1 LHLAT
6 NHSQNIIVPD
16 CHLKPPHRKQPL
28 STKLSISPTE
38 ITRLEHG
45 NARSTNDFVA
55 VEEPLE
61 IRLTGANLEPNTD
74 KNIAITMRTPGNDV
88 ELAMGFLFTEGIISS
103 AQDIISTQE
112 SPDQSI
118 ITIHLHD
125 SVVVELDSMERHFYT
140 TSSCGVCGKAS
151 IDAVQIKCKIALPQT
166 QWKVETSVLFRLP
179 DALRNAQ
186 ASFEHTGGIHGCA
199 LFHRNGDIIAT
210 AEDIGRHNALD
221 KLIGGWLHINV
232 KSNHKISA
240 LDQTSDQTSRSEL
253 TNKEASQTIT
263 FTPLTD
269 QILLLSGRISFE
281 LVQKSAMAG
290 IRMIAAVGAP
300 SSLAIDLADEL
311 GITLVGFLRGERCN
325 IYTHGQRVALTTKT

>member
-1 LHLAT
+1 
-6 NHSQNIIVPD
+6 
-16 CHLKPPHRKQPL
+16 L
-28 STKLSISPTE
+28 STKFSISPTE

-74 KNIAITMRTPGNDV
+74 KNIAITMRTPGNDI

-112 SPDQSI
+112 SPDQSS

-125 SVVVELDSMERHFYT
+125 SVVVDLDSMERHFYT

-166 QWKVETSVLFRLP
+166 QWKVDASVLFRLP
-179 DALRNAQ
+179 DTLRNAQ
-186 ASFEHTGGIHGCA
+186 ASFEHTGGIHGCG
-199 LFHRNGDIIAT
+199 LFDLGGKLIHT
-210 AEDIGRHNALD
+210 SEDVGRHNALD
-221 KLIGGWLHINV
+221 KLIGHFV
-232 KSNHKISA
+232 MSTPEA
-240 LDQTSDQTSRSEL
+240 SDQ
-253 TNKEASQTIT
+253 I
-263 FTPLTD
+263 PLCNH
-269 QILLLSGRISFE
+269 ILLLSGRISFE
-281 LVQKSAMAG
+281 LVQKAAMAG

-300 SSLAIDLADEL
+300 SSLAIDLAEDM

-325 IYTHGQRVALTTKT
+325 IYTHSQRVETNSKD

>member
-1 LHLAT
+1 M
-6 NHSQNIIVPD
+6 
-16 CHLKPPHRKQPL
+16 

-61 IRLTGANLEPNTD
+61 IRLTGANLEPNTE

-88 ELAMGFLFTEGIISS
+88 DLALGFLFTEGIISS

-112 SPDQSI
+112 SPDQSS
-118 ITIHLHD
+118 ITIDLHD
-125 SVVVELDSMERHFYT
+125 SVVVDLDSLERHFYT

-151 IDAVQIKCKIALPQT
+151 IDAVQVKCKIALPQT
-166 QWKVETSVLFRLP
+166 QWKVDAGVIFRLP

-210 AEDIGRHNALD
+210 AEDVGRHNALD
-221 KLIGGWLHINV
+221 KLIGGGLRSNV
-232 KSNHKISA
+232 KSNHKISETV
-240 LDQTSDQTSRSEL
+240 DQSSRSEL
-253 TNKEASQTIT
+253 TNMEAPET
-263 FTPLTD
+263 FIALTD

-281 LVQKSAMAG
+281 LVQKAAMAG

-300 SSLAIDLADEL
+300 SSLAIDLAEEL

-325 IYTHGQRVALTTKT
+325 IYTHSQRVEI

>member
-1 LHLAT
+1 
-6 NHSQNIIVPD
+6 
-16 CHLKPPHRKQPL
+16 
-28 STKLSISPTE
+28 
-38 ITRLEHG
+38 LEHG
-45 NARSTNDFVA
+45 NALATNDFVA

-74 KNIAITMRTPGNDV
+74 KNIAITMRTPGNDGD
-88 ELAMGFLFTEGIISS
+88 LALGFLFTEGIISS

-125 SVVVELDSMERHFYT
+125 SVVVDLDSMERHFYT

-166 QWKVETSVLFRLP
+166 QWKVDASVLFRLP

-186 ASFEHTGGIHGCA
+186 ASFEHTGGIHGCG
-199 LFHRNGDIIAT
+199 LFDLGGKLIHT
-210 AEDIGRHNALD
+210 SEDVGRHNALD
-221 KLIGGWLHINV
+221 KLIGHFVLSTPEGADQIPLC
-232 KSNHKISA
+232 NH
-240 LDQTSDQTSRSEL
+240 
-253 TNKEASQTIT
+253 
-263 FTPLTD
+263 
-269 QILLLSGRISFE
+269 ILLLSGRISFE
-281 LVQKSAMAG
+281 LVQKAAMAG

-300 SSLAIDLADEL
+300 SSLAIDLAEDM

-325 IYTHGQRVALTTKT
+325 IYTHSQRVETNSKD

>member
-1 LHLAT
+1 
-6 NHSQNIIVPD
+6 
-16 CHLKPPHRKQPL
+16 L
-28 STKLSISPTE
+28 STKFSISPTE

-199 LFHRNGDIIAT
+199 LFNRNGEIIAT
-210 AEDIGRHNALD
+210 AEDVGRHNALD
-221 KLIGGWLHINV
+221 KLIGHFVL
-232 KSNHKISA
+232 S
-240 LDQTSDQTSRSEL
+240 
-253 TNKEASQTIT
+253 
-263 FTPLTD
+263 TPEGAD
-269 QILLLSGRISFE
+269 QIPLCNHLLLLSGRISFE
-281 LVQKSAMAG
+281 LVQKAAMAG

-300 SSLAIDLADEL
+300 SSLAIDLAEDM

-325 IYTHGQRVALTTKT
+325 IYTHGQRVETNSKD

>member
-1 LHLAT
+1 MH
-6 NHSQNIIVPD
+6 D
-16 CHLKPPHRKQPL
+16 CTALQENNPKILKPKHTQSL

-88 ELAMGFLFTEGIISS
+88 DLALGFLFTEGIISS

-112 SPDQSI
+112 SPDQSS
-118 ITIHLHD
+118 ITIDLHD
-125 SVVVELDSMERHFYT
+125 SVVVDLDSLERHFYT

-151 IDAVQIKCKIALPQT
+151 IDAVQVKCKIALPQT
-166 QWKVETSVLFRLP
+166 QWKVDSSVIFRLP

-199 LFHRNGDIIAT
+199 LFHRSGEIIAT
-210 AEDIGRHNALD
+210 AEDVGRHNALD
-221 KLIGGWLHINV
+221 KLIGGWLRSNV
-232 KSNHKISA
+232 KSNHKISE
-240 LDQTSDQTSRSEL
+240 LNQTVDQSSRSEL
-253 TNKEASQTIT
+253 TNMEAPET
-263 FTPLTD
+263 FIALTD

-281 LVQKSAMAG
+281 LVQKAAMAG

-300 SSLAIDLADEL
+300 SSLAIDLAEEL

-325 IYTHGQRVALTTKT
+325 IYTHSQRVEI

>member
-1 LHLAT
+1 
-6 NHSQNIIVPD
+6 
-16 CHLKPPHRKQPL
+16 L
-28 STKLSISPTE
+28 STKFSISPTE

-112 SPDQSI
+112 SPDQSS

-125 SVVVELDSMERHFYT
+125 SVVVDLDSMERHFYT

-166 QWKVETSVLFRLP
+166 QWKVDASVLFRLP

-186 ASFEHTGGIHGCA
+186 ASFEHTGSIHGCA
-199 LFHRNGDIIAT
+199 LFNRSGEIIAT
-210 AEDIGRHNALD
+210 AEDVGRHNALD
-221 KLIGGWLHINV
+221 KLIGHFVL
-232 KSNHKISA
+232 S
-240 LDQTSDQTSRSEL
+240 TS
-253 TNKEASQTIT
+253 EASDRI
-263 FTPLTD
+263 PLCNH
-269 QILLLSGRISFE
+269 ILLLSGRISFE
-281 LVQKSAMAG
+281 LVQKAAMAG

-300 SSLAIDLADEL
+300 SSLAIDLAEDM

-325 IYTHGQRVALTTKT
+325 IYTHGQRVETNSKD

>member
-1 LHLAT
+1 M
-6 NHSQNIIVPD
+6 
-16 CHLKPPHRKQPL
+16 
-28 STKLSISPTE
+28 STKFSISPTE

-112 SPDQSI
+112 SPDQSS

-125 SVVVELDSMERHFYT
+125 SVVVDLDSMERHFYT

-166 QWKVETSVLFRLP
+166 QWKVDASVLFRLP

-199 LFHRNGDIIAT
+199 LFNRSGEIIAT
-210 AEDIGRHNALD
+210 AEDVGRHNALD
-221 KLIGGWLHINV
+221 KLIGHFVL
-232 KSNHKISA
+232 S
-240 LDQTSDQTSRSEL
+240 TP
-253 TNKEASQTIT
+253 EASDHI
-263 FTPLTD
+263 PLCNH
-269 QILLLSGRISFE
+269 ILLLSGRISFE
-281 LVQKSAMAG
+281 LVQKAAMAG

-300 SSLAIDLADEL
+300 SSLAIDLAEDM

-325 IYTHGQRVALTTKT
+325 IYTHSQRVETNSKD

>member
-1 LHLAT
+1 M
-6 NHSQNIIVPD
+6 
-16 CHLKPPHRKQPL
+16 

-45 NARSTNDFVA
+45 NALATNDFVA

-88 ELAMGFLFTEGIISS
+88 ELALGFLFTEGIISS

-112 SPDQSI
+112 SPDQSS
-118 ITIHLHD
+118 ITIELHD
-125 SVVVELDSMERHFYT
+125 SVVVDLDSMERHFYT

-151 IDAVQIKCKIALPQT
+151 IDAVQVKCKIALPQT
-166 QWKVETSVLFRLP
+166 QWKVDASVIFRLP

-210 AEDIGRHNALD
+210 AEDVGRHNALD
-221 KLIGGWLHINV
+221 KLIGGGLRSNV
-232 KSNHKISA
+232 KSNHKISETV
-240 LDQTSDQTSRSEL
+240 DQSSRSEL
-253 TNKEASQTIT
+253 TNMEAPET
-263 FTPLTD
+263 FIALTD

-281 LVQKSAMAG
+281 LVQKAAMAG

-300 SSLAIDLADEL
+300 SSLAIDLAEEL

-325 IYTHGQRVALTTKT
+325 IYTHSQRVEI

>member
-1 LHLAT
+1 M
-6 NHSQNIIVPD
+6 
-16 CHLKPPHRKQPL
+16 

-45 NARSTNDFVA
+45 NALATKDFVA

-88 ELAMGFLFTEGIISS
+88 DLALGFLFTEGIISS
-103 AQDIISTQE
+103 AQDIISTHE
-112 SPDQSI
+112 SSDQSS
-118 ITIHLHD
+118 ITIELLD
-125 SVVVELDSMERHFYT
+125 SVVVDLDSMERHFYT

-151 IDAVQIKCKIALPQT
+151 IDAVQINCKIALPQT
-166 QWKVETSVLFRLP
+166 QWKVDASVLFRLP
-179 DALRNAQ
+179 DALRKAQ

-199 LFHRNGDIIAT
+199 LFNRNGDIIAT
-210 AEDIGRHNALD
+210 AEDVGRHNALD
-221 KLIGGWLHINV
+221 KLIGGWLHSNV
-232 KSNHKISA
+232 KSNHKISELHQT
-240 LDQTSDQTSRSEL
+240 LDQSSRSEL
-253 TNKEASQTIT
+253 TNMEAPETIN

-281 LVQKSAMAG
+281 LVQKAAMAG

-300 SSLAIDLADEL
+300 SSLAIDLAEEL

-325 IYTHGQRVALTTKT
+325 IYTHGQRVETNSKD

>member
-1 LHLAT
+1 M
-6 NHSQNIIVPD
+6 
-16 CHLKPPHRKQPL
+16 

-45 NARSTNDFVA
+45 NALATNDFVA

-88 ELAMGFLFTEGIISS
+88 ELALGFLFTEGIISS

-112 SPDQSI
+112 SPDQSS
-118 ITIHLHD
+118 ITIELHD
-125 SVVVELDSMERHFYT
+125 SVVVDLDSMERHFYT

-151 IDAVQIKCKIALPQT
+151 IDAVQVKCKIALPQT
-166 QWKVETSVLFRLP
+166 QWKVDASVLFRLP

-210 AEDIGRHNALD
+210 AEDVGRHNALD
-221 KLIGGWLHINV
+221 KLIGGGLRSNV
-232 KSNHKISA
+232 KSNHKISETV
-240 LDQTSDQTSRSEL
+240 DQSSRSEL
-253 TNKEASQTIT
+253 TNMEAPET
-263 FTPLTD
+263 FIALTD

-281 LVQKSAMAG
+281 LVQKAAMAG

-300 SSLAIDLADEL
+300 SSLAIDLAEEL

-325 IYTHGQRVALTTKT
+325 IYTHSQRVEI

>member
-1 LHLAT
+1 MR
-6 NHSQNIIVPD
+6 D
-16 CHLKPPHRKQPL
+16 CNALPENNPKILKPKHTQSL

-45 NARSTNDFVA
+45 NALATNDFVA

-61 IRLTGANLEPNTD
+61 IRLTGANLEPGTD

-88 ELAMGFLFTEGIISS
+88 ELALGFLFTEGIISS

-112 SPDQSI
+112 SADQSS

-125 SVVVELDSMERHFYT
+125 SVVVDLDSMERHFYT

-151 IDAVQIKCKIALPQT
+151 IDAVQVKCKIALPQT
-166 QWKVETSVLFRLP
+166 QWKVDADVIFRLP

-199 LFHRNGDIIAT
+199 LFQRNGEIIAT
-210 AEDIGRHNALD
+210 AEDVGRHNALD
-221 KLIGGWLHINV
+221 KLIGGWLLNNTIKRTQPTTELNLSPD
-232 KSNHKISA
+232 K
-240 LDQTSDQTSRSEL
+240 TGGSEL
-253 TNKEASQTIT
+253 TDKEAHATTT
-263 FTPLTD
+263 FIALTD

-281 LVQKSAMAG
+281 LVQKAAMAG

-300 SSLAIDLADEL
+300 SSLAIDLAEEL

-325 IYTHGQRVALTTKT
+325 IYTHGQRVQTNSKV

>member
-1 LHLAT
+1 M
-6 NHSQNIIVPD
+6 
-16 CHLKPPHRKQPL
+16 

-45 NARSTNDFVA
+45 NALATNDFVA

-88 ELAMGFLFTEGIISS
+88 ELALGFLFTEGIISS

-112 SPDQSI
+112 SPDQSS
-118 ITIHLHD
+118 ITIELHD
-125 SVVVELDSMERHFYT
+125 SVVVDLDSMERHFYT

-151 IDAVQIKCKIALPQT
+151 IDAVQVKCKIALPQT
-166 QWKVETSVLFRLP
+166 QWKVDSSVLFRLP

-210 AEDIGRHNALD
+210 AEDVGRHNALD
-221 KLIGGWLHINV
+221 KLIGGGLRSNV
-232 KSNHKISA
+232 KSNHKISETV
-240 LDQTSDQTSRSEL
+240 DQSSRSEL
-253 TNKEASQTIT
+253 TNMEAPET
-263 FTPLTD
+263 FIALTD

-281 LVQKSAMAG
+281 LVQKAAMAG

-300 SSLAIDLADEL
+300 SSLAIDLAEEL

-325 IYTHGQRVALTTKT
+325 IYTHSQRVEI

>member
-1 LHLAT
+1 M
-6 NHSQNIIVPD
+6 
-16 CHLKPPHRKQPL
+16 

-45 NARSTNDFVA
+45 NALATNDFVA

-88 ELAMGFLFTEGIISS
+88 ELALGFLFTEGIISS

-112 SPDQSI
+112 SPDQSS
-118 ITIHLHD
+118 ITIELHD
-125 SVVVELDSMERHFYT
+125 SVVVDLDSMERHFYT

-151 IDAVQIKCKIALPQT
+151 IDAVQVKCKIALPQT
-166 QWKVETSVLFRLP
+166 QWKVDASVLFRLP

-210 AEDIGRHNALD
+210 AEDVGRHNALD
-221 KLIGGWLHINV
+221 KLIGGGLRSNV
-232 KSNHKISA
+232 KSNHKISE
-240 LDQTSDQTSRSEL
+240 LNQNVDQSSRSEL
-253 TNKEASQTIT
+253 TNMEAPET
-263 FTPLTD
+263 FIALTD

-281 LVQKSAMAG
+281 LVQKAAMAG

-300 SSLAIDLADEL
+300 SSLAIDLAEEL

-325 IYTHGQRVALTTKT
+325 IYTHSQRVEI